1 MTTAELTEKQYAN
14 RVDRIYERVLR
25 QRIIDLLGGIR
36 DDFTGNGYTADGP
49 HDLSDDE
56 YRWYIVVSGNGL
68 SEDIDISVEVSE
80 SLNYEGTTDGINVGM
95 SLTTYEG
102 RIVGE
107 LQPYNFTPEVW
118 TNDLH
123 EISER
128 MAILEGAASSTVE
141 YVRNWQAAEGAP
153 R

>member
-14 RVDRIYERVLR
+14 HVDRIYERVLR

-36 DDFTGNGYTADGP
+36 DDFTDNGYTADGP

-68 SEDIDISVEVSE
+68 TEDIDITVEVSE
-80 SLNYEGTTDGINVGM
+80 SLGYAGTTDGINVGM

-141 YVRNWQAAEGAP
+141 YVRNWQADEGAP